1 MDNLLPLCSSCHSL
15 VRHGSA
21 KIWERN
27 GHIHYRFAGG
37 FRYTAYN
44 RAHPVRE
51 PDPHPIQRH
60 QGAASNSADMKN
72 RPGLPVQQ
80 GVVGAGRD
88 MELANAVQLTQ
99 QATTA
104 LPCTVPLHL
113 HPKLGTRGQ

>member
-1 MDNLLPLCSSCHSL
+1 MHHLRDWVRGGETNVDNLLPLCSSCHSL

-27 GHIHYRFAGG
+27 GHIHYRFADG

-60 QGAASNSADMKN
+60 QGAARNSADMKN

-80 GVVGAGRD
+80 GVSGQVKTWNWQMLRSS
-88 MELANAVQLTQ
+88 LSTR
-99 QATTA
+99 
-104 LPCTVPLHL
+104 LPH
-113 HPKLGTRGQ
+113 

>member
-1 MDNLLPLCSSCHSL
+1 MDNLLPLCSSCHFL

-27 GHIHYRFAGG
+27 GHIHYRFADG

-60 QGAASNSADMKN
+60 QGAARNSADMK
-72 RPGLPVQQ
+72 
-80 GVVGAGRD
+80 
-88 MELANAVQLTQ
+88 
-99 QATTA
+99 TA
-104 LPCTVPLHL
+104 PASL
-113 HPKLGTRGQ
+113 